1 MNQSNFYKIVFIVVF
16 SLLTLVRSYYKLKAG
31 TLHDHIF
38 NRREGTMLV
47 LLRFVL
53 GLPMVLACVA
63 FFLKPNEFGW
73 MYVTF
78 PAPIRLFGSLLAF
91 AAVAF
96 IYLVH
101 RELGVYFSTTLVI
114 REGHRLVRTGP
125 YRLVRH
131 PMYSAYLCLFI
142 GTLLFTANWLLG
154 LSGIAIIASL
164 MVLRIRK
171 EEALLLE
178 RFGTEYQAYRQ
189 STGMFIPW
197 SHKMS
202 GRSATK
208 LARSE
213 SLNRTACREAALSD
227 NSEAGR

>member
-1 MNQSNFYKIVFIVVF
+1 
-16 SLLTLVRSYYKLKAG
+16 LVRSYYKLKAG
-31 TLHDHIF
+31 TLHDHVF

-53 GLPMVLACVA
+53 GLPMILACVA

-73 MYVTF
+73 MYLTF
-78 PAPIRLFGSLLAF
+78 PVPIRLFGSVLAL
-91 AAVAF
+91 AAVVF

-125 YRLVRH
+125 YRYVRH
-131 PMYSAYLCLFI
+131 PMYSAYLCLFM
-142 GTLLFTANWLLG
+142 GTLLFSNNWLLG
-154 LSGIAIIASL
+154 FSGIAIIASL

-178 RFGTEYQAYRQ
+178 RFGSEYQAYRH

-197 SHKMS
+197 SHKIP
-202 GRSATK
+202 G
-208 LARSE
+208 
-213 SLNRTACREAALSD
+213 RTAARLDTLNSTARRKAALSD